1 MTRKTAQEPAAGAT
15 FACHVA
21 TFAGDGRDCATR
33 LLRGRETTIWTVP
46 RQVPTAQ
53 TRALLAGRMEDDDGG
68 GREPAAEQEVE
79 PRARG
84 GSGDGVQLLAFGGKG
99 RPRNRKPVGWY
110 EAVRRALGGENG
122 EPWHEISNK
131 ELEEINAE
139 WGEDLVTLKS
149 AREYVSERR
158 KQYLR
163 KVQPLVV
170 EGAGACSPA
179 VSLST
184 GERVAV
190 GRGPHPLGLCIS
202 VSELT
207 PRVHPSQ
214 TS

>member
-1 MTRKTAQEPAAGAT
+1 
-15 FACHVA
+15 
-21 TFAGDGRDCATR
+21 
-33 LLRGRETTIWTVP
+33 
-46 RQVPTAQ
+46 
-53 TRALLAGRMEDDDGG
+53 MEDDDGG
-68 GREPAAEQEVE
+68 GREHAYAAEQGVE

-84 GSGDGVQLLAFGGKG
+84 DSGDGVQLLAFGGKG

-170 EGAGACSPA
+170 EGAGACSRA

-184 GERVAV
+184 GERVGQRV
-190 GRGPHPLGLCIS
+190 GPI
-202 VSELT
+202 
-207 PRVHPSQ
+207 
-214 TS
+214 